1 MASHKP
7 ECYAVACCDPG
18 GWSWKC
24 WRKAR
29 ANTSTGKVPPSWR
42 HAIVCFVPKPG
53 KQLALTNLRPI
64 SLTSCVGK
72 LMERVI
78 QRRLQE
84 HMEPQG
90 LFPHHMYG
98 FRNHLSTQ
106 DIFLQIHKDY
116 YSRDARWQ
124 AVAALDL
131 RKAFQRIAHSAILE
145 QMSRL
150 NLGDKAYNYVKSFLT
165 DITAQIKLG
174 NHVSDLFAIGPL
186 PLLFKLAMIPISQR
200 LEQVPYLKHAM
211 YADDITLW
219 TNAPPPWM
227 EKALQQGTDIVA
239 EEAARMELECASE
252 KPVLLARSPLKKGK
266 ALLNFQVQIQGQPI
280 PRVEPTKILGMTLH
294 ANAGNMETL
303 RILRKQADNVA
314 RLIRRISHRHYG
326 LGEKDTCRLIQAF
339 VLSRITYAA
348 PYMALSQTA
357 IRGID
362 AIIRKAYMTVLG
374 LPQNTSKDR
383 LEPMGLH
390 NSFQDLCEAQRKAQ
404 HHRLVELQYGQVLP
418 PKWDI
423 SKEWRK
429 RIVIKPLPRNMDPR
443 HNNGRREARA
453 QALNK
458 IHNGDPTVY
467 HAYASP
473 YPGQPKKY
481 VITAFNLE
489 HSHFAS
495 VAADNIDEAEEAAV
509 ALSVVAAAKTA
520 NDSTITTDSRTA
532 IVNYLRGRI
541 GTPARKLLCSFRSP
555 TGDSKFKVIWVPA
568 HSNHS
573 GSEAAHSMASR
584 ALSNRDDVAIGWTV
598 SGEHNYAAPPS
609 EDFKISFNEATR
621 AYRDQRGTLPPP
633 HKELNHQQARTWRR
647 LQAFAIL
654 TPRSYHKIYPH
665 LFDGTHRDT
674 VSANTTSAHFRI
686 FLLNSIS
693 QHEILSLT
701 L

>member
-1 MASHKP
+1 MQNLRPNSA
-7 ECYAVACCDPG
+7 PG
-18 GWSWKC
+18 ADKVSN
-24 WRKAR
+24 KALR
-29 ANTSTGKVPPSWR
+29 NLDDESVTAITKYFNEIWETGEVPPSWR
-42 HAIVCFVPKPG
+42 HAIVCFIPKPG

-84 HMEPQG
+84 HMEQQG
-90 LFPHHMYG
+90 LFPHYMYG

-106 DIFLQIHKDY
+106 DIFLQLHKDY
-116 YSRDARWQ
+116 HSREARWQ

-131 RKAFQRIAHSAILE
+131 RKAFDRVAHSAILE

-150 NLGDKAYNYVKSFLT
+150 NLGEKAYNYVKSFLT
-165 DITAQIKLG
+165 DRTAQIKLG
-174 NHVSDLFAIGPL
+174 DHVSNPFVMYQGRGTPQGAVLS
-186 PLLFKLAMIPISQR
+186 PLLFNLAMIPISQR
-200 LEQVPYLKHAM
+200 LEEVPYLKHAM

-227 EKALQQGTDIVA
+227 EKALQQGTDIVVD
-239 EEAARMELECASE
+239 EAARIGLECASE
-252 KPVLLARSPLKKGK
+252 KSALLARSPLKKGK
-266 ALLNFQVQIQGQPI
+266 ALLHFQVQIQGQPI
-280 PRVEPTKILGMTLH
+280 PRVESTKILGMTLH
-294 ANAGNMETL
+294 ANGGNMETL

-357 IRGID
+357 IKGID
-362 AIIRKAYMTVLG
+362 AIIRKAYKTALG
-374 LPQNTSKDR
+374 LPQTTSTDR
-383 LEPMGLH
+383 LEQMGLH
-390 NSFQDLCEAQRKAQ
+390 NSFQELCEAQRKAQ
-404 HHRLVELQYGQVLP
+404 YHRLSQTPTGRRTLQRVELEYGQVSP

-458 IHNGDPTVY
+458 IHNRDPTVY
-467 HAYASP
+467 HADASP

-489 HSHFAS
+489 HSHVAS

-509 ALSVVAAAKTA
+509 ALSMLAAAKTA

-541 GTPARKLLCSFRSP
+541 GTPAKD
-555 TGDSKFKVIWVPA
+555 TSK
-568 HSNHS
+568 
-573 GSEAAHSMASR
+573 
-584 ALSNRDDVAIGWTV
+584 
-598 SGEHNYAAPPS
+598 
-609 EDFKISFNEATR
+609 
-621 AYRDQRGTLPPP
+621 
-633 HKELNHQQARTWRR
+633 
-647 LQAFAIL
+647 
-654 TPRSYHKIYPH
+654 
-665 LFDGTHRDT
+665 
-674 VSANTTSAHFRI
+674 
-686 FLLNSIS
+686 
-693 QHEILSLT
+693 
-701 L
+701 